1 MKTLVKTLRV
11 AQTKGDKVY
20 SGVEYKQENDK
31 LVIYLDYTI
40 YDYELQPQK
49 LINYLS
55 DNYWYEWYDSTT
67 IYVYSKK

>member
-1 MKTLVKTLRV
+1 MKTLVKALQV
-11 AQTKGDKVY
+11 AQTKGDRTY

-67 IYVYSKK
+67 IHVYSKK

>member
-1 MKTLVKTLRV
+1 MKTLVKALQV
-11 AQTKGDKVY
+11 AQAKGDRAY
-20 SGVEYKQENDK
+20 SGVDYKQENDK

-40 YDYELQPQK
+40 YDYKLQPQK

-67 IYVYSKK
+67 IHVYSKK

>member
-1 MKTLVKTLRV
+1 MKTLVKALQVTQ
-11 AQTKGDKVY
+11 AKGDRAY
-20 SGVEYKQENDK
+20 GGVEYKQENNK

-49 LINYLS
+49 LINYLN

-67 IYVYSKK
+67 IHVYSKK